1 MSPQHLAFAPSLS
14 VFPHLPPKDT
24 AVSGI
29 RPGCGLVL
37 AGQWA
42 MQAFF
47 SPCSGLLSGVF
58 TLRCVLLGPLY
69 PHYWLQVMF
78 WTQSSWPRRR
88 PDTSLSPEDP
98 QETRHTLVL
107 SSEESF
113 GSLLAASSCLAPC
126 QSIRFSHFN
135 QEKIN
140 TGHPLQT
147 NRHASAALFPD
158 APQNLQ
164 PVHFFHFAH

>member
-1 MSPQHLAFAPSLS
+1 MHPHKYSHSPAQWTTLALSPTTNSLLPLPAADISKSVVWLFPGCFRFLIFIMSPQHLAFAPSVS
-14 VFPHLPPKDT
+14 IFPHLPPKDT

-47 SPCSGLLSGVF
+47 SPHSGLLSGVF

-88 PDTSLSPEDP
+88 PDTSLSQEEP
-98 QETRHTLVL
+98 QETGHTLIL
-107 SSEESF
+107 SVGISRF
-113 GSLLAASSCLAPC
+113 LWLAAS
-126 QSIRFSHFN
+126 H
-135 QEKIN
+135 
-140 TGHPLQT
+140 
-147 NRHASAALFPD
+147 
-158 APQNLQ
+158 
-164 PVHFFHFAH
+164 